1 MIQKIKKRKK
11 KEKENFLISNENKQ
25 DKSRN
30 FKQDTKIKNDSN
42 EIKDNIKSDK
52 INDTDKIQE
61 ESEKAKKPK
70 KSTHNLNELIKS
82 IKNINNFADDLT
94 NEIIKDILI
103 SEIQSP
109 KKKLLPNKK
118 FKFDK
123 FDKMN
128 NTNKLSNSLTNSFG
142 SIGEMRSS

>member
-1 MIQKIKKRKK
+1 MIKMIQ
-11 KEKENFLISNENKQ
+11 
-25 DKSRN
+25 
-30 FKQDTKIKNDSN
+30 KIKNDSN

-70 KSTHNLNELIKS
+70 KSTHNLKELIKS

-94 NEIIKDILI
+94 NEIIKDIFI

-109 KKKLLPNKK
+109 KKNYYKTKNLNS
-118 FKFDK
+118 
-123 FDKMN
+123 
-128 NTNKLSNSLTNSFG
+128 TNLIN
-142 SIGEMRSS
+142 E